1 MKFNA
6 IELLNIGPYVGKNRI
21 DFTSDSNNKVVLI
34 GGKNGAG
41 KTTLLNSI
49 KIGLFGS
56 FSFGFKSDNK
66 EYFSRIDQL
75 LNNAAKESRMS
86 KPFSITIDLIMVE
99 EFSHKNYRLTR
110 SWSIKSTKINE
121 IFQVKSEGRYLND
134 DELIIFQTKLRESL
148 PPQLLDFCLFDGEEI
163 ANIVNNDE
171 LSTHLAAL
179 SKIVFKLNWFETL
192 EDDLEVYSRQSLSS
206 SNQNHVEL
214 QKSSE
219 KQKEMKLLKEV
230 LSKKLLDLAEKRGLL
245 QDEIDQYKLDFE
257 QNGGLVKAERENI
270 LKAIHDLEVDRKI
283 VIDEIKVYTAN
294 ILPLH
299 LAFKMLEDAR
309 EQISNE
315 ESIHFVTKMEAL
327 LGNQELNNVLKQ
339 MELQTTDINKS
350 KLKNSLLTSL
360 GKGTSEYII
369 HDASFSDSS
378 AVEQAYLKVI
388 SISPKNIKRK
398 IEDSNNKLQQLKVL
412 RDKLKINDTTSEFE
426 GILMKIETLQ
436 KELIL
441 NNERIESTQREY
453 SELER
458 ALEQLTN
465 TIDKLEH
472 QILTDR
478 KTDSSFK
485 DAIKIIQLSERFRKI
500 QLQKKMQQVQQESLQ
515 MLNKLLRKKNY
526 IHSIYIN
533 PETFEVD
540 LLDVENRTLNK
551 LTLSSGEKQMLLIA
565 LIWAVFKCSG
575 REVPFIFD
583 TLLGRLDK
591 DHKKA
596 ILTDF
601 IPLAGTQSIILSTDS
616 EIDAEYFEILSQH
629 LAKEYTLNFDVTD
642 QATTIL
648 HEYLPMLTEGEVK
661 I

>member
-1 MKFNA
+1 MKFNT
-6 IELLNIGPYVGKNRI
+6 IELFNIGPYVGKNKI
-21 DFTSDSNNKVVLI
+21 DFTSDNNKKVVLI

-66 EYFSRIDQL
+66 EYFLRIDQL
-75 LNNAAKESRMS
+75 LNNTAKESRMS
-86 KPFSITIDLIMVE
+86 KPFSITIDLSMVE
-99 EFSHKNYRLTR
+99 GFSKKNYRLTR

-121 IFQVKSEGRYLND
+121 VFQVKSDGRYLND

-163 ANIVNNDE
+163 ANIVNNNE
-171 LSTHLAAL
+171 LSSHLSAL

-206 SNQNHVEL
+206 SNQNHVDL
-214 QKSSE
+214 QNSSE
-219 KQKEMKLLKEV
+219 KQKEMKMLKEELSSKLVV
-230 LSKKLLDLAEKRGLL
+230 LEEKRLML
-245 QDEIDQYKLDFE
+245 QDEISQYKLDFE
-257 QNGGLVKAERENI
+257 QNGGLVKAQRENI
-270 LKAIHDLEVDRKI
+270 LNAIHELEVDRKI
-283 VIDEIKVYTAN
+283 VIDEIKFYTAN

-299 LAFKMLEDAR
+299 LAFRMLTDAR
-309 EQISNE
+309 DQISNE
-315 ESIHFVTKMEAL
+315 ESIHFVTKLEEL
-327 LGNQELNNVLKQ
+327 LGNQELDNVLVQ
-339 MELQTTDINKS
+339 MKLQATDLNKF
-350 KLKNSLLTSL
+350 KLKSSLLASL
-360 GKGTSEYII
+360 GKGCSENII

-378 AVEQAYLKVI
+378 TVEQAYLKVI
-388 SISPKNIKRK
+388 NISPESIKSK
-398 IEDSNNKLQQLKVL
+398 IEDSNSKLQKIKVL

-426 GILMKIETLQ
+426 GILIKIESLQ

-441 NNERIESTQREY
+441 NNEMIDSTQKKNG
-453 SELER
+453 ELER
-458 ALEQLTN
+458 ELEQLTN
-465 TIDKLEH
+465 TIEKLEQ
-472 QILTDR
+472 QILLDR

-485 DAIKIIQLSERFRKI
+485 DAIKIIQLSGRFRKI
-500 QLQKKMQQVQQESLQ
+500 QLQKKMQQVQQEALQ

-533 PETFEVD
+533 PDTFEVD
-540 LLDVENRTLNK
+540 LLDVENRPLNK

-591 DHKKA
+591 AHKKA
-596 ILTDF
+596 VLTDF

-616 EIDAEYFEILSQH
+616 EIDYVYYEILAQN

-648 HEYLPMLTEGEVK
+648 HEYLPMLAEGGVE
-661 I
+661 